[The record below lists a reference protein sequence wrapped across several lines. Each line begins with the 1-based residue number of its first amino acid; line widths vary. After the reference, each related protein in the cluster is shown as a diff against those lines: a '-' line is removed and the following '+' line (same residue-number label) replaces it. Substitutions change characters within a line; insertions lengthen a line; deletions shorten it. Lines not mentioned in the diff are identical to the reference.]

1 MRPRKTDTMR
11 HTKYGAWVDVRPVL
25 PRPRHVQSFAS
36 RIAPALFPDDPR
48 PRLECHFE
56 SGATIGRSK

>member
-1 MRPRKTDTMR
+1 MR

-56 SGATIGRSK
+56 GGATIGRSK